1 MKKKFEGKFL
11 KTIRKFA
18 VPVAFCLIFAMVWNS
33 IPVTAEVSDN
43 LQDAVA
49 HILGQRN
56 DTVNGD
62 FNNASTNAKLN
73 ELNDT
78 IASLQGELNT
88 VKTKVNDLSLSTSS
102 LSSLDFATIQQ
113 MCKAG
118 TISKVAHPGDTVYDS
133 KGHCYIVLGINQDT
147 PCDKYGNIIGGYKQ
161 VLTLLFAD
169 GYGNAPMNDSDTNAG
184 GWKASKMRSTTMPEF
199 VKSLPGD
206 VSDYI
211 GLVKKANTAN
221 KDGSGGESTA
231 DTAFLLSYDEVF
243 GSGLMYTYFQLTEN
257 RNLNNGYWWLRSPNP
272 SNSNYFY
279 AVYLGSSYYYNA
291 TNSYGVF
298 PAICIY

>member
-1 MKKKFEGKFL
+1 MKKKFESKFL
-11 KTIRKFA
+11 QTIRKFA
-18 VPVAFCLIFAMVWNS
+18 IPVAFCLIFAMVWNS

-56 DTVNGD
+56 DRVTGEFED
-62 FNNASTNAKLN
+62 ASTNAKLN
-73 ELNDT
+73 ELNGT
-78 IASLQGELNT
+78 IASLKSELNT

-133 KGHCYIVLGINQDT
+133 VGNCYIVLGINQDT
-147 PCDKYGNIIGGYKQ
+147 PCDDKKNSIGDYNQ

-169 GYGNAPMNDSDTNAG
+169 GYGNAKMNNTNTNAG
-184 GWKASKMRSTTMPEF
+184 GWEASDMRTETMKEF
-199 VKSLPGD
+199 VNSLPTE
-206 VSDYI
+206 VQKVI
-211 GLVKKANTAN
+211 GWVKKDN
-221 KDGSGGESTA
+221 STA
-231 DTAFLLSYDEVF
+231 DKAFLLSYDEVF
-243 GSGLMYTYFQLTEN
+243 GSGLMYTYFPLTGN
-257 RNLNNGYWWLRSPNP
+257 RDMNNGGWWLRSPYPND
-272 SNSNYFY
+272 SNYFCG
-279 AVYLGSSYYYNA
+279 VNQGSYYNYDSA
-291 TNSYGVF
+291 TYSRGVF

>member
-11 KTIRKFA
+11 QTIRKFA

-56 DTVNGD
+56 DTASGE
-62 FNNASTNAKLN
+62 FNDASTNAKLN
-73 ELNDT
+73 KLNVT
-78 IASLQGELNT
+78 IASLQSELNT

-102 LSSLDFATIQQ
+102 LSSLNFATIQQ

-133 KGHCYIVLGINQDT
+133 KGNCYIVLGINQDT
-147 PCDKYGNIIGGYKQ
+147 PCDSNGGNINGYNQ
-161 VLTLLFAD
+161 VLTLLYAS
-169 GYGNAPMNDSDTNAG
+169 GYGSAVMNDSDTNAG
-184 GWKASKMRSTTMPEF
+184 GWEDSKMRSTTMPAF
-199 VKSLPGD
+199 VKSLPSD
-206 VSDYI
+206 VQSVI
-211 GLVKKANTAN
+211 GYVKKDN
-221 KDGSGGESTA
+221 STV
-231 DTAFLLSYDEVF
+231 DTAFLLSRDEVF
-243 GSGLMYTYFQLTEN
+243 GSGLMYTYFPLTGN
-257 RNLNNGYWWLRSPNP
+257 RDMNACSWWLRSPDP
-272 SNSNYFY
+272 SNCDDFY
-279 AVYLGSSYYYNA
+279 GVYQGSGGSYGA
-291 TNSYGVF
+291 SGSYGVF